1 MSLLYA
7 NPKPP
12 DPEPTMKMNLMR
24 TITPT
29 ALGAAL
35 LLACAP
41 LAAQVAPAA
50 PVAVPVLQVEK
61 EDTVANFVGAAQHL
75 MGAQAALLAA
85 LGMAPEA
92 DKLAATAQ
100 ALAPDAA
107 RAALEEA
114 VRQQDAANAALLGK
128 MGGPATL
135 DPAAR
140 QKFAD
145 ALRTLAEGYTQYAA
159 LAHARVATGQRP
171 DGADASSEQFI
182 ASKVPG
188 MMQSVLKTLR
198 KGVEFSK
205 ANGLVVSPVVAEILS
220 RR

>member
-1 MSLLYA
+1 
-7 NPKPP
+7 
-12 DPEPTMKMNLMR
+12 MKMNVMR
-24 TITPT
+24 KITPA

-35 LLACAP
+35 LLACGS

-50 PVAVPVLQVEK
+50 APVLQAEK

-85 LGMAPEA
+85 LGLAPES
-92 DKLAATAQ
+92 DKLAATSQ

-107 RAALEEA
+107 RAALEDA
-114 VRQQDAANAALLGK
+114 VRQQEGANETLLGK

-171 DGADASSEQFI
+171 DGADAGSEQFI
-182 ASKVPG
+182 ASKVPA

-205 ANGLVVSPVVAEILS
+205 ANGVTVSPVVTEILS